1 MQSRSKLHRK
11 GGMIM
16 SAPLKNNNCIAAI
29 FDSYVKTVMR
39 NECRNAADE
48 ASYFCVTSRTIR
60 NWRKK
65 AFTAIRR
72 CYERGFYEK
81 E

>member
-16 SAPLKNNNCIAAI
+16 SAPLKDNKCIVAI
-29 FDSYVKTVMR
+29 FDSYAKTVMR

-48 ASYFCVTSRTIR
+48 E
-60 NWRKK
+60 N
-65 AFTAIRR
+65 
-72 CYERGFYEK
+72 EK
-81 E
+81 ERMWERKRCSICLKCRFRRIFIRLSI